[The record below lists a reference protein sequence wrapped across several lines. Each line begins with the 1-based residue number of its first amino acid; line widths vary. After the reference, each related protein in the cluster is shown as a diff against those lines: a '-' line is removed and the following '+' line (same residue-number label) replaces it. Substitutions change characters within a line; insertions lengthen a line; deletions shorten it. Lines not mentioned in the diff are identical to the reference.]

1 MPPLI
6 FLLSFLFVITP
17 YMKHEIIIKSV
28 GTSGSYSERPSRRLE
43 EASGRYPMFGEVSKR
58 TVQQTTTIGS

>member
-17 YMKHEIIIKSV
+17 YMKHEIITKSV
-28 GTSGSYSERPSRRLE
+28 EISGLYYERPSGRFE
-43 EASGRYPMFGEVSKR
+43 EASECPPVFGEVSER
-58 TVQQTTTIGS
+58 FSRQQQ